1 MLIFKKRLT
10 FYGYD
15 GKLFKVQEE
24 VNHFSPGQNDEHR
37 LDILV
42 LMYLLWWLGLGSS
55 FFMSKEVFAIKQELR
70 INEEITAKVVKLIDD
85 TGAQL
90 GEMPVADA
98 LKVAEEKNLDLVEVA
113 PNADIPVCKI
123 MNYGK
128 YKYEQARK
136 EKEAKKKQKIVEV
149 KEIRLSSTIDTHDF
163 EFKAKN
169 AKKFLEDGNKVK
181 ATIKFK
187 GRELNNT
194 AFGANVLNK
203 FAETLADVGTA
214 EKAPKLE
221 GRSMM
226 LIISPKNS

>member
-1 MLIFKKRLT
+1 MPIEKA
-10 FYGYD
+10 
-15 GKLFKVQEE
+15 
-24 VNHFSPGQNDEHR
+24 
-37 LDILV
+37 LDI
-42 LMYLLWWLGLGSS
+42 
-55 FFMSKEVFAIKQELR
+55 A
-70 INEEITAKVVKLIDD
+70 
-85 TGAQL
+85 
-90 GEMPVADA
+90 AD
-98 LKVAEEKNLDLVEVA
+98 NDLDLVEVA
-113 PNADIPVCKI
+113 PGQDVPVCKI

-136 EKEAKKKQKIVEV
+136 EKEAKKKQKVVET

-169 AKKFLEDGNKVK
+169 ARKFLEDGNKVK

-194 AFGANVLNK
+194 SFGANVLNR
-203 FAETLADVGTA
+203 FAEALSEVGVA

-226 LIISPKNS
+226 LVINPKNNQ

>member
-1 MLIFKKRLT
+1 
-10 FYGYD
+10 
-15 GKLFKVQEE
+15 
-24 VNHFSPGQNDEHR
+24 
-37 LDILV
+37 
-42 LMYLLWWLGLGSS
+42 
-55 FFMSKEVFAIKQELR
+55 MSKEVFAIKQELR
-70 INEEITAKVVKLIDD
+70 INEEITAKIVKVIDD
-85 TGAQL
+85 TGSQL
-90 GEMPVADA
+90 GEMSMAEA

-113 PNADIPVCKI
+113 PNADIPVCKV

-136 EKEAKKKQKIVEV
+136 EKEAKKKQKVVEV

-169 AKKFLEDGNKVK
+169 ARKFLEDGNKVK

-194 AFGANVLNK
+194 TFGTNVLNK
-203 FAETLADVGTA
+203 FAETLADVGFA

-226 LIISPKNS
+226 LMISPKNS

>member
-1 MLIFKKRLT
+1 LGQFK
-10 FYGYD
+10 G
-15 GKLFKVQEE
+15 G
-24 VNHFSPGQNDEHR
+24 FS
-37 LDILV
+37 
-42 LMYLLWWLGLGSS
+42 
-55 FFMSKEVFAIKQELR
+55 IKQDLR
-70 INEEITAKVVKLIDD
+70 INDEISAKNVKVISEE
-85 TGAQL
+85 GEQL
-90 GEMPVADA
+90 GEMPLEKA
-98 LKVAEEKNLDLVEVA
+98 LEIAANDDLDLVEVA
-113 PNADIPVCKI
+113 PSQEVPVCKI

-136 EKEAKKKQKIVEV
+136 EKEAKKKQKIVDT

-169 AKKFLEDGNKVK
+169 ARKFLEDGDKVK

-194 AFGANVLNK
+194 SFGTNVLNR
-203 FAETLADVGTA
+203 FAEALSDVGVA

-226 LIISPKNS
+226 LVISPKNN